1 MIAFLPISARTEFHV
16 PVSETNVR
24 EQLLILVTGI
34 MLIGEQNVKQK
45 SVVVAILFPSTV
57 VLAFQS

>member
-1 MIAFLPISARTEFHV
+1 MIAFLPISAGTEFHV

-45 SVVVAILFPSTV
+45 SVVVTILFPSTV
-57 VLAFQS
+57 ALAFQS